1 MNFSDDIFQEAV
13 RKNHKETVAS
23 MLTDPSFVWGLNV
36 KTMSIALSDAAR
48 LDYVDILKM
57 LMARNTPYQLDL
69 NMLISNSALLKSAL
83 EYGSFG
89 VVRFLLTDPR
99 VDVAQPDR
107 QGRTPVWAALHD
119 GYLEVVRWMIASGK
133 ELGDVKRD
141 GGAFYYTLTEPV
153 TSRTEVQQCKV
164 LLKKFAQN
172 PMKVRHDVRILLGT
186 ADEQATHLFAL
197 VIFVSDDYLSP
208 LAHLPPNSPLRRFF
222 RIVSLLPLELQMTVC
237 NRLYASGKDL
247 VPKRDSEAGF
257 KWLARIYTWT

>member
-1 MNFSDDIFQEAV
+1 
-13 RKNHKETVAS
+13 

-197 VIFVSDDYLSP
+197 VIFVCEGLLTIVTATTAATQSTDTITTTLQPRDETV
-208 LAHLPPNSPLRRFF
+208 RFF
-222 RIVSLLPLELQMTVC
+222 SLVSTLPMELQMVIC
-237 NRLYASGKDL
+237 HRACDSPKDNVPSHKSEPAFQQLAILASTL
-247 VPKRDSEAGF
+247 
-257 KWLARIYTWT
+257 